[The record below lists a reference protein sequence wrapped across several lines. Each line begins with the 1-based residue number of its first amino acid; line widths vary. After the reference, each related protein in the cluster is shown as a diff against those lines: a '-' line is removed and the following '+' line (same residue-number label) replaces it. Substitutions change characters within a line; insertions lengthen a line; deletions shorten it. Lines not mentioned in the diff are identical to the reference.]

1 MRACFHMS
9 RASTPQMRNVAKR
22 LMAYE
27 TGGNKSS
34 ETQNP
39 MAFHCCDKLLR
50 RLTTL
55 MGYAGYR
62 ALLSR
67 ALASSE
73 VRMLHGVHV
82 KADGS
87 LEGLEDLHVQLA
99 PGEFVEARVVLLAEL
114 LEWLVAFI
122 GEDLTLHLVREVWP
136 NIPINDLDFGKEGRY
151 EQAN

>member
-1 MRACFHMS
+1 
-9 RASTPQMRNVAKR
+9 MRNLAKR

-39 MAFHCCDKLLR
+39 VAFHCCEKLR
-50 RLTTL
+50 PRLATL
-55 MGYAGYR
+55 MGDAGFR

-67 ALASSE
+67 ALANAECPSL
-73 VRMLHGVHV
+73 RAVHV

-87 LEGLEDLHVQLA
+87 LEGLGDLHAQLG
-99 PGEFVEARVVLLAEL
+99 PTEFFEARVVLLAQL
-114 LEWLVAFI
+114 LGSLVAFI

-136 NIPINDLDFGKEGRY
+136 NIPIDDFDFGEESKY
-151 EQAN
+151 AQTN